1 MINENLLI
9 TLLMEGK
16 WLNSCLNHKVFIPD
30 VQGEAFLAI
39 NSHSCWALKKGY
51 CARSNQ
57 VVGLD
62 LHSLRVCPAG
72 VANGDKAWKNSQHM
86 VLAFLDVV
94 LKSFVSVN

>member
-39 NSHSCWALKKGY
+39 NSHSC
-51 CARSNQ
+51 
-57 VVGLD
+57 
-62 LHSLRVCPAG
+62 
-72 VANGDKAWKNSQHM
+72 
-86 VLAFLDVV
+86 
-94 LKSFVSVN
+94 

>member
-1 MINENLLI
+1 M
-9 TLLMEGK
+9 
-16 WLNSCLNHKVFIPD
+16 FILD
-30 VQGEAFLAI
+30 GQVEAFLAI
-39 NSHSCWALKKGY
+39 YSHSRALKKGY

-62 LHSLRVCPAG
+62 LHSLRVCSGG

-86 VLAFLDVV
+86 VLAFFDVV